1 MKTTSLKRGLFASK
15 QVLVSILLILS
26 AGAAQAEGS
35 NWRFFGGLGLAD
47 GGDII
52 ARGIIVT
59 DGTNK
64 ELPFE
69 IKAGGGTQYRAGV
82 EYRLMERLSVQ
93 GSVGVSVAD
102 PMGYNGSLTF
112 STIPVEVMAFVNL
125 TEGARIGFGGR
136 KTTAKMVGTGVSV
149 NSPVIGTYE
158 SNGGVVVEA
167 QYLFGNASGRAGTE
181 RTQFGISLRM
191 VDEKFTLNGF
201 TIGGKHY
208 EVGAAVY
215 F

>member
-15 QVLVSILLILS
+15 QALVSILLILS

-52 ARGIIVT
+52 SRGIIVQ

-93 GSVGVSVAD
+93 GSIGVSVAD

-112 STIPVEVMAFVNL
+112 STVPVEVMAFVNI
-125 TEGARIGFGGR
+125 TEGARIGFGVR
-136 KTTAKMVGTGVSV
+136 KTNARMAGTGVAA
-149 NSPVIGTYE
+149 NWPELGTYD
-158 SNGGVVVEA
+158 SNGGTVLEA
-167 QYLFGNASGRAGTE
+167 QYLFGNASARAGTE
-181 RTQFGISLRM
+181 RTQFGISLRV
-191 VDEKFTLNGF
+191 VDEKFTH
-201 TIGGKHY
+201 TTVTVGGKHY
-208 EVGAAVY
+208 EVGGIVY

>member
-1 MKTTSLKRGLFASK
+1 MLAM
-15 QVLVSILLILS
+15 
-26 AGAAQAEGS
+26 GAAHAEGS

-52 ARGIIVT
+52 SRGIIVQ

-69 IKAGGGTQYRAGV
+69 IKTGGGTQYRAGV
-82 EYRLMERLSVQ
+82 EYRLMDRLSVQ
-93 GSVGVSVAD
+93 GSVGVAVAD

-112 STIPVEVMAFVNL
+112 SAVPVELMAFVNI
-125 TEGARIGFGGR
+125 TEGARIGFGAR
-136 KTTAKMVGTGVSV
+136 KTTARLTGTGVAS
-149 NSPVIGTYE
+149 NWAELGDYE
-158 SNGGVVVEA
+158 STGGVVVEA
-167 QYLFGNASGRAGTE
+167 QYLFGNASARAGTE
-181 RTQFGISLRM
+181 RTQFGISLRV
-191 VDEKFTLNGF
+191 VDEKFTKNAV

-208 EVGAAVY
+208 EVGASLY